1 MTTENWDQSVM
12 GSSRRAPTEDWLGY
26 APTAGASDEVF
37 DANSHVQPHWRGFL
51 ESLSLM
57 GLPELTRRWVEAKHL
72 IRENGVTY
80 NVYGDP
86 RGMER
91 PWQLDPVP
99 LLLSPTDAKVLE
111 AGLVQRGR
119 LLEALGQD
127 LYGPQRCLTEGYLP
141 PELLFPNPAFL
152 RSCHGVRLPQNRR
165 LHLYAANIGRS
176 ADGGFCVLG
185 DRTQSPSGAGYA
197 LENRLV
203 LSRVLPD
210 AFRECR
216 VQRLALF
223 FRTLQDT
230 LQTIAPH
237 NRDNPRIVLLTPGP
251 FNETYFEHAFL
262 ARYLGYTLVEGGD
275 LTVRDNRVYLKVL
288 GALQPVDV
296 ILRRLD
302 DDFCDPLELRPDSFL
317 GVPGLV
323 QAVHAGNVAVANAL
337 GSGLLE
343 TPAFLAFMPALCR
356 FLLGEELKLPS
367 VPTWWCGEPR
377 AREHVIAHL
386 REMVIK
392 PSLASIRMEPI
403 FGDELS
409 REQRDELAARIR
421 TRPQDFVGEHRL
433 ILSTTPVLVGHQLQP
448 RHLVLRTYLTAH
460 EDSFVAMPGG
470 LTRVSASSDTMV
482 VSMQR
487 GGGSKDTWV
496 LSDGPVSQLSLLGP
510 GGVPLE
516 ITRGGSDLP
525 SRVADNL
532 YWLGRYIERAEGLTR
547 LLRGV
552 LVRLTETSGLT
563 ETPELPVLL
572 RAVTVMSDC
581 YPGFVGAGAELHLPA
596 PEDELLSVIHDSKR
610 VGSLASTVNSLW
622 QLATTVRDRIS
633 NDMWRVLGDLSPLRV
648 DQRFTPTRERGNE
661 TEASSP
667 ENPSLARQASEEEAE
682 NHSLASRADEEV
694 SDNKHNVPLTLSD
707 ELDLLDRVVIT
718 LAAFGG
724 LAVESMTRSAGW
736 RFLDMG
742 RKLERAQHTISLL
755 RSTLTTINNPEGPLL
770 EALLQIADSA
780 MTYRRRYQ
788 GSVQTA
794 AVLDLLLADESN
806 PRSLVFQFAALAD
819 NVENLPRD
827 NSAQPRRSPEQRM
840 MLSSL
845 TELRLAEADQ
855 LADADETG
863 NRPQLQELLE
873 RLNANLPALSD
884 ALTQTYLSHLQT
896 SRHLSQGLSIRVHE
910 Q

>member
-1 MTTENWDQSVM
+1 MVTTANWDQSAM
-12 GSSRRAPTEDWLGY
+12 QSSRGTPSTNWLGY
-26 APTAGASDEVF
+26 APASGASDEVF
-37 DANSHVQPHWRGFL
+37 AASGDVQPHWKSFL
-51 ESLSLM
+51 ESLDLL
-57 GLPELTRRWVEAKHL
+57 GLPELTRRWQEAQHL

-91 PWQLDPVP
+91 PWQLDPIP
-99 LLLSPTDAKVLE
+99 LLISPAEAKLLE
-111 AGLVQRGR
+111 AGLVQRAR
-119 LLEALGQD
+119 LLEALGRD
-127 LYGPQRCLTEGYLP
+127 LYGPQRCLSEGYLP
-141 PELLFPNPAFL
+141 PEIVFPNPAFL
-152 RSCHGVRLPQNRR
+152 RSCHGIRWPHDRL

-176 ADGGFCVLG
+176 ADGAFCVLG

-230 LQTIAPH
+230 LRAIAPH

-251 FNETYFEHAFL
+251 YNETYFEHAYL

-275 LTVRDNRVYLKVL
+275 LTVRDNRVFLKVL

-302 DDFCDPLELRPDSFL
+302 DDYCDPLELRPDSFL

-323 QAVHAGNVAVANAL
+323 QAVHAGNVAIANAL
-337 GSGLLE
+337 GTGLLE
-343 TPAFLAFMPALCR
+343 TPALLAFLPALCR

-377 AREHVIAHL
+377 ARDHVLSHL
-386 REMVIK
+386 RDMVIK
-392 PSLASIRMEPI
+392 PALASIRMEPI
-403 FGDELS
+403 FGDELT
-409 REQRDELAARIR
+409 REQREELAAKIR
-421 TRPQDFVGEHRL
+421 ARPQDFVGEHRL
-433 ILSTTPVLVGHQLQP
+433 TLSTTPVLIGDQLQP
-448 RHLVLRTYLTAH
+448 RHLVLRTYLAAH
-460 EDSFVAMPGG
+460 DDSFVAMPGG
-470 LTRVSASSDTMV
+470 LTRVSASADTMV

-496 LSDGPVSQLSLLGP
+496 LSEGPVHQLTLLGP
-510 GGVPLE
+510 GGQPLE

-532 YWLGRYIERAEGLTR
+532 YWLGRYVERAEGLTR

-552 LVRLTETSGLT
+552 LVRLTETSGLA
-563 ETPELPVLL
+563 EAPELPTLL
-572 RAVTVMSDC
+572 RAVTFMSDC
-581 YPGFVGAGAELHLPA
+581 FPGFVGDGAELHLPA
-596 PEDELLSVIHDSKR
+596 PEDELLAVIHDLQR
-610 VGSLASTVNSLW
+610 PGSLASTVNMLW

-633 NDMWRVLGDLSPLRV
+633 NDMWRVLGDLSSLRG
-648 DQRFTPTRERGNE
+648 DQRFAQTGPTRDQGVE
-661 TEASSP
+661 
-667 ENPSLARQASEEEAE
+667 SEDA
-682 NHSLASRADEEV
+682 NHSLTRRAGDV
-694 SDNKHNVPLTLSD
+694 DGPIHRTLSD

-724 LAVESMTRSAGW
+724 LTVESMTRSAGW

-742 RKLERAQHTISLL
+742 RKLERALHTIKLL
-755 RSTLTTINNPEGPLL
+755 RSTLSSVSNPEGPLL
-770 EALLQIADSA
+770 EAVLQVADSS

-788 GSVQTA
+788 GSVQAA
-794 AVLDLLLADESN
+794 AVLDLLLADETN
-806 PRSLVFQFAALAD
+806 PRSLVFQIAALAD
-819 NVENLPRD
+819 DVEFLPREA
-827 NSAQPRRSPEQRM
+827 NVQPRRTPEQRL

-855 LADADETG
+855 LALPDESG
-863 NRPQLQELLE
+863 QRPRLQELLD
-873 RLNANLPALSD
+873 RLSANLPALSD

-896 SRHLSQGLSIRVHE
+896 SRHLGINQE
-910 Q
+910 

>member
-1 MTTENWDQSVM
+1 MVTTANWNQSAM
-12 GSSRRAPTEDWLGY
+12 QSQSQSSRRAPTVDWLGY
-26 APTAGASDEVF
+26 APPLGATDEVF
-37 DANSHVQPHWRGFL
+37 DSNGEVHSHWQGFL
-51 ESLSLM
+51 DSLDHL
-57 GLPELTRRWVEAKHL
+57 GLPELTRRWDEAQHL

-91 PWQLDPVP
+91 PWQLDPIP
-99 LLLSPTDAKVLE
+99 LLISLEDAKSLE
-111 AGLVQRGR
+111 VGLVQRGR

-127 LYGPQRCLTEGYLP
+127 LYGPQRCLSEGYLP
-141 PELLFPNPAFL
+141 PEVVFPNPAFL
-152 RSCHGVRLPQNRR
+152 RSCHGIRWPQNRR

-185 DRTQSPSGAGYA
+185 DRTQAPSGAGYA

-210 AFRECR
+210 AFRDCR
-216 VQRLALF
+216 VQRLAFF

-230 LQTIAPH
+230 LRAIAPH

-251 FNETYFEHAFL
+251 YNETYFEHAYL

-275 LTVRDNRVYLKVL
+275 LTVRDNRVFLKVL

-337 GSGLLE
+337 GTGLLE
-343 TPAFLAFMPALCR
+343 TPALLAFLPGLCR
-356 FLLGEELKLPS
+356 FLLGEELKLSS

-377 AREHVIAHL
+377 ARDHVLSHL
-386 REMVIK
+386 RDMVIK
-392 PSLASIRMEPI
+392 PALASIRMEPI
-403 FGDELS
+403 FGDELT
-409 REQRDELAARIR
+409 REQRDELAAKIR
-421 TRPQDFVGEHRL
+421 VRPQDFVGEHRL
-433 ILSTTPVLVGHQLQP
+433 LLSTTPVLVGHQLQP
-448 RHLVLRTYLTAH
+448 RHLVLRTYLAAH
-460 EDSFVAMPGG
+460 EDSFVVMPGG
-470 LTRVSASSDTMV
+470 LTRVSASADTMV

-496 LSDGPVSQLSLLGP
+496 LSEGPVQQLTLLGP
-510 GGVPLE
+510 GGLPLE

-532 YWLGRYIERAEGLTR
+532 YWLGRYVERAEGLTR

-552 LVRLTETSGLT
+552 LVRLTETSGLA
-563 ETPELPVLL
+563 EAPELPTLL
-572 RAVTVMSDC
+572 RTVTLMSDC
-581 YPGFVGAGAELHLPA
+581 FPGFIGDGAELHLPA
-596 PEDELLSVIHDSKR
+596 PADELSAVIHDTQR
-610 VGSLASTVNSLW
+610 AGSLASTVDMW
-622 QLATTVRDRIS
+622 GQLAATVRDRIS
-633 NDMWRVLGDLSPLRV
+633 NDMWRVLGDLSSLRG
-648 DQRFTPTRERGNE
+648 DQRFAANDGPSYDTPSAPR
-661 TEASSP
+661 
-667 ENPSLARQASEEEAE
+667 
-682 NHSLASRADEEV
+682 
-694 SDNKHNVPLTLSD
+694 TLSD

-742 RKLERAQHTISLL
+742 RKLERAFHTITML
-755 RSTLTTINNPEGPLL
+755 RSTLSTLTTPEGPLL
-770 EALLQIADSA
+770 EALLQVADSA

-794 AVLDLLLADESN
+794 AVLDLLLADETN

-819 NVENLPRD
+819 DVEFLPRD
-827 NSAQPRRSPEQRM
+827 TSVQPRRTPEQRL

-845 TELRLAEADQ
+845 TELRLADAEQ
-855 LADADETG
+855 LAQLDETG
-863 NRPQLQELLE
+863 NRPLLQDLLG

-896 SRHLSQGLSIRVHE
+896 SRHLSGGSS
-910 Q
+910 

>member
-1 MTTENWDQSVM
+1 MQ
-12 GSSRRAPTEDWLGY
+12 SSRGVSASNWLGY
-26 APTAGASDEVF
+26 APALGASDEVF
-37 DANSHVQPHWRGFL
+37 AASGEVQPHWKSFL
-51 ESLSLM
+51 ESLDLL
-57 GLPELTRRWVEAKHL
+57 GLPELTRRWNEAQHL

-91 PWQLDPVP
+91 PWQLDPIP
-99 LLLSPTDAKVLE
+99 LLISSSDAQSLE
-111 AGLVQRGR
+111 TGLVQRAR
-119 LLEALGQD
+119 LLEALGRD
-127 LYGPQRCLTEGYLP
+127 LYGPQRCLSEGYLP
-141 PELLFPNPAFL
+141 PEVVFPNPAFL
-152 RSCHGVRLPQNRR
+152 RSCHGIRWQNDRM
-165 LHLYAANIGRS
+165 LHLYGANIGRS

-230 LQTIAPH
+230 LRAIAPH

-251 FNETYFEHAFL
+251 YNETYFEHAYL

-275 LTVRDNRVYLKVL
+275 LTVRDNRVFLKVL
-288 GALQPVDV
+288 GSLQPVDV

-337 GSGLLE
+337 GTGLLE
-343 TPAFLAFMPALCR
+343 TPALLAFLPALCR

-377 AREHVIAHL
+377 SRDHVLSHL
-386 REMVIK
+386 HEMVIK
-392 PSLASIRMEPI
+392 PALASIRMEPI
-403 FGDELS
+403 FGDELT
-409 REQRDELAARIR
+409 REQRDELAAKIR
-421 TRPQDFVGEHRL
+421 SRPQDFVGEYRL
-433 ILSTTPVLVGHQLQP
+433 TLSTTPVLIGDQLQP

-470 LTRVSASSDTMV
+470 LTRVSASADTMV

-496 LSDGPVSQLSLLGP
+496 QSEGPVHQLTLLGP
-510 GGVPLE
+510 GGHPLE
-516 ITRGGSDLP
+516 ITRGGNDLP

-532 YWLGRYIERAEGLTR
+532 YWLGRYVERAEGLTR

-552 LVRLTETSGLT
+552 LVRLTETSGLA
-563 ETPELPVLL
+563 EAPELPTLL
-572 RAVTVMSDC
+572 RAVTFMSDC
-581 YPGFVGAGAELHLPA
+581 FPGFVGDGAELHLPA
-596 PEDELLSVIHDSKR
+596 PEDELLAVIHDLQR
-610 VGSLASTVNSLW
+610 PGSLASTVNMLW
-622 QLATTVRDRIS
+622 QLAATVRDRIS
-633 NDMWRVLGDLSPLRV
+633 NDMWRVLGDLSSLRG
-648 DQRFTPTRERGNE
+648 DQRFAQTSPTRERGVA
-661 TEASSP
+661 TVTVT
-667 ENPSLARQASEEEAE
+667 E
-682 NHSLASRADEEV
+682 NHSLARRAGV
-694 SDNKHNVPLTLSD
+694 TTLSD

-724 LAVESMTRSAGW
+724 LTVESMTRSAGW

-742 RKLERAQHTISLL
+742 RKLERAMHTIKLL
-755 RSTLTTINNPEGPLL
+755 RSTLCSVSHPEGPLL
-770 EALLQIADSA
+770 EAVLQIADSS

-819 NVENLPRD
+819 DVEFLPRD
-827 NSAQPRRSPEQRM
+827 TSSQTRRSPEQRL

-845 TELRLAEADQ
+845 TELRLA
-855 LADADETG
+855 DA
-863 NRPQLQELLE
+863 E
-873 RLNANLPALSD
+873 RLAQPDESGERPLLKELFDRLSANLPALSD
-884 ALTQTYLSHLQT
+884 ALTQAYLSHLQT
-896 SRHLSQGLSIRVHE
+896 SRHLGTNNA
-910 Q
+910 

>member
-1 MTTENWDQSVM
+1 MATTASWDQSAM
-12 GSSRRAPTEDWLGY
+12 QSSRGVPATNWLGY
-26 APTAGASDEVF
+26 APTLGPSDEVF
-37 DANSHVQPHWRGFL
+37 AASGEVQPHWKSFL
-51 ESLSLM
+51 ESLDLL
-57 GLPELTRRWVEAKHL
+57 GLPELTRRWNEAQHL

-91 PWQLDPVP
+91 PWQLDPIP
-99 LLLSPTDAKVLE
+99 LLISSSDAKSLE
-111 AGLVQRGR
+111 VGLVQRAR
-119 LLEALGQD
+119 LLEALGRD
-127 LYGPQRCLTEGYLP
+127 LYGPQRCLSEGYLP
-141 PELLFPNPAFL
+141 PEVVFPNPAFL
-152 RSCHGVRLPQNRR
+152 RSCHGMSWPHDRL
-165 LHLYAANIGRS
+165 LHLYGANIGRS

-230 LQTIAPH
+230 LRAIAPH

-251 FNETYFEHAFL
+251 YNETYFEHAYL

-275 LTVRDNRVYLKVL
+275 LTVRDNRVFLKVL
-288 GALQPVDV
+288 GSLQPVDV

-302 DDFCDPLELRPDSFL
+302 DDYCDPLELRPDSFL

-337 GSGLLE
+337 GTGLLE
-343 TPAFLAFMPALCR
+343 TPALLAFLPALCR

-377 AREHVIAHL
+377 SLDHVLSHL
-386 REMVIK
+386 RDMVVK
-392 PSLASIRMEPI
+392 PALASIRMEPI
-403 FGDELS
+403 FGDELT
-409 REQRDELAARIR
+409 REQRDELAVKIR
-421 TRPQDFVGEHRL
+421 SRPHDFVGEHRL
-433 ILSTTPVLVGHQLQP
+433 TLSTTPVLIGDQLQP

-470 LTRVSASSDTMV
+470 LTRVSASADTMV

-496 LSDGPVSQLSLLGP
+496 LSEGPVHSLTLLGP
-510 GGVPLE
+510 GGQPLE

-532 YWLGRYIERAEGLTR
+532 YWLGRYVERAEGLTR

-552 LVRLTETSGLT
+552 LVRLTETTGLA
-563 ETPELPVLL
+563 EAPELPVLL
-572 RAVTVMSDC
+572 RAVTFMSDC
-581 YPGFVGAGAELHLPA
+581 FPGFVGDGAELHLPA
-596 PEDELLSVIHDSKR
+596 PEDELASVIHDSQR

-622 QLATTVRDRIS
+622 QLAATVRDRIS
-633 NDMWRVLGDLSPLRV
+633 NDMWRVLGDLSSLRG
-648 DQRFTPTRERGNE
+648 DQRFEQTSPTRERGVM
-661 TEASSP
+661 TESAA
-667 ENPSLARQASEEEAE
+667 EKTSLARRASE
-682 NHSLASRADEEV
+682 ASGVESRSV
-694 SDNKHNVPLTLSD
+694 HRTLSD

-724 LAVESMTRSAGW
+724 LTVESMTRSAGW

-742 RKLERAQHTISLL
+742 RKLERARHTITLL
-755 RSTLTTINNPEGPLL
+755 RSTLSTVSIPEGPLL
-770 EALLQIADSA
+770 EAVLQVADSA

-794 AVLDLLLADESN
+794 AVLDLLLADETN

-819 NVENLPRD
+819 DVESLPRD
-827 NSAQPRRSPEQRM
+827 SSSQTRRSPEQRL

-845 TELRLAEADQ
+845 TELRLADAER
-855 LADADETG
+855 LALPDEFG
-863 NRPQLQELLE
+863 QRPLLQELLD
-873 RLNANLPALSD
+873 RLSANLPALSD
-884 ALTQTYLSHLQT
+884 ALTQAYLSHLQT
-896 SRHLSQGLSIRVHE
+896 SRHLGTSQA
-910 Q
+910 

>member
-1 MTTENWDQSVM
+1 MTTANWNQSAM
-12 GSSRRAPTEDWLGY
+12 QSQSQSSRLPPTTNWLGY
-26 APTAGASDEVF
+26 VPALGATDEVF
-37 DANSHVQPHWRGFL
+37 DSNGEAHAHWQGFL
-51 ESLSLM
+51 DSLDQL
-57 GLPELTRRWVEAKHL
+57 GLPELTRRWEEAKHL

-91 PWQLDPVP
+91 PWQLDPIP
-99 LLLSPTDAKVLE
+99 LLISSEDAKSLE
-111 AGLVQRGR
+111 EGLIQRGR

-127 LYGPQRCLTEGYLP
+127 LYGPQRCVSEGYLP
-141 PELLFPNPAFL
+141 PEVVYPNPAFL
-152 RSCHGVRLPQNRR
+152 RSCHGIRWPKNRQ
-165 LHLYAANIGRS
+165 LHLYGANIGRS

-185 DRTQSPSGAGYA
+185 DRTQAPSGAGYA

-210 AFRECR
+210 AFRDCR
-216 VQRLALF
+216 VQRLAFF

-230 LQTIAPH
+230 LRAIAPH

-251 FNETYFEHAFL
+251 YNETYFEHAYL

-337 GSGLLE
+337 GTGLLE
-343 TPAFLAFMPALCR
+343 TPALLAFLPGLCR
-356 FLLGEELKLPS
+356 FLLGEDLKLSS

-377 AREHVIAHL
+377 ARDHVLSRL
-386 REMVIK
+386 RDMVIK
-392 PSLASIRMEPI
+392 PALASIRMEPI
-403 FGDELS
+403 FGDELT
-409 REQRDELAARIR
+409 REQRDELAAKIKA
-421 TRPQDFVGEHRL
+421 RPQDYVGEHRL
-433 ILSTTPVLVGHQLQP
+433 RLSTAPVFAGDQLQP
-448 RHLVLRTYLTAH
+448 RHLVLRTYLAAH
-460 EDSFVAMPGG
+460 EDSFVVMPGG
-470 LTRVSASSDTMV
+470 LTRVSASADTMV

-496 LSDGPVSQLSLLGP
+496 LSEGPVQQLTLLGP

-532 YWLGRYIERAEGLTR
+532 YWLGRYVERAEGLTR

-552 LVRLTETSGLT
+552 LVRLTETSGLA
-563 ETPELPVLL
+563 ESPELPTLL
-572 RAVTVMSDC
+572 RTVTLMSDC
-581 YPGFVGAGAELHLPA
+581 FPGFLGDGAELHLPA
-596 PEDELLSVIHDSKR
+596 PADELSAVIHDTQR
-610 VGSLASTVNSLW
+610 PGSLASTVNMLW
-622 QLATTVRDRIS
+622 QLAATVRDRIS
-633 NDMWRVLGDLSPLRV
+633 NDMWRVLGDLSSLRG
-648 DQRFTPTRERGNE
+648 DQRFAHTNPTRERG
-661 TEASSP
+661 SSP
-667 ENPSLARQASEEEAE
+667 DKTSLAR
-682 NHSLASRADEEV
+682 RV
-694 SDNKHNVPLTLSD
+694 SDGDTPIHRTLSD

-718 LAAFGG
+718 LAAFSG
-724 LAVESMTRSAGW
+724 LTVESMTRSAGW

-742 RKLERAQHTISLL
+742 RKLERAFHTITLL
-755 RSTLTTINNPEGPLL
+755 RSTLTTLTTPEGPLL
-770 EALLQIADSA
+770 EAVLQVADSS

-794 AVLDLLLADESN
+794 AVLDLLLADETN

-819 NVENLPRD
+819 DVEFLPRD
-827 NSAQPRRSPEQRM
+827 TSVQPRRTPEQRL

-845 TELRLAEADQ
+845 TELRLADAEQ
-855 LADADETG
+855 LAQPDESG
-863 NRPQLQELLE
+863 NRPLLQTLLT

-896 SRHLSQGLSIRVHE
+896 SRHLGAINVE
-910 Q
+910 

>member
-1 MTTENWDQSVM
+1 MTESADQSATA
-12 GSSRRAPTEDWLGY
+12 SSRRAPAAEWLGY
-26 APTAGASDEVF
+26 SPVSGVSDELF
-37 DANSHVQPHWRGFL
+37 ASLGNLRPHWSEFL
-51 ESLSLM
+51 ESLEHL
-57 GLPELTRRWVEAKHL
+57 GLAELTRRWDEAQHL
-72 IRENGVTY
+72 IRENGMTY

-91 PWQLDPVP
+91 PWQLDPIP
-99 LLLSPTDAKVLE
+99 LLIAPAEAKTLE
-111 AGLVQRGR
+111 AGLIQRGR

-127 LYGPQRCLTEGYLP
+127 LYGPQHCLSEGYLP

-152 RSCHGVRLPQNRR
+152 RSCHEVRVPQNRM

-176 ADGGFCVLG
+176 SDGGFWVLG
-185 DRTQSPSGAGYA
+185 DQTQAPSGAGYA

-230 LQTIAPH
+230 LRAIAPH

-251 FNETYFEHAFL
+251 HNETYFEHAYL

-302 DDFCDPLELRPDSFL
+302 DDLCDPLELRPDSFL
-317 GVPGLV
+317 GVPGMV
-323 QAVHAGNVAVANAL
+323 QAVHAGNVVVANSL
-337 GSGLLE
+337 GTGLLE
-343 TPAFLAFMPALCR
+343 TPAFMAFLPGLCH
-356 FLLGEELKLPS
+356 FLLGEDLILPS

-377 AREHVIAHL
+377 ACQYVLSHL
-386 REMVIK
+386 PDLVIK
-392 PSLASIRMEPI
+392 PAQGGVAHEPI
-403 FGDELS
+403 FGDELT
-409 REQRDELAARIR
+409 REQRDDLAAKIR
-421 TRPQDFVGEHRL
+421 TRPQDFVGEYRL
-433 ILSTTPVLVGHQLQP
+433 GLSTTPTLVGDRLQP

-470 LTRVSASSDTMV
+470 LTRVSASADTMV
-482 VSMQR
+482 VSMRR

-532 YWLGRYIERAEGLTR
+532 YWLGRYVERAEGLTR

-552 LVRLTETSGLT
+552 LVRLTETSGLA
-563 ETPELPVLL
+563 EAPELPVLL
-572 RAVTVMSDC
+572 RAVTFMSDC
-581 YPGFVGAGAELHLPA
+581 FPGFVGDGAALYLPA
-596 PEDELLSVIHDSKR
+596 PEDELLSVIHDSQR
-610 VGSLASTVNSLW
+610 TGSLASTLNSLG
-622 QLATTVRDRIS
+622 QLAATVRDRIS
-633 NDMWRVLGDLSPLRV
+633 NDMWRVLGDLAARREDERFASPQTLA
-648 DQRFTPTRERGNE
+648 DLAM
-661 TEASSP
+661 EAGSP
-667 ENPSLARQASEEEAE
+667 E
-682 NHSLASRADEEV
+682 SRGTRR
-694 SDNKHNVPLTLSD
+694 TLSD
-707 ELDLLDRVVIT
+707 ELDELDRLVLT

-724 LAVESMTRSAGW
+724 LAMESMTRSAGW

-755 RSTLTTINNPEGPLL
+755 RSTLIVVSNSEGPLL
-770 EALLQIADSA
+770 EALLEIADSS

-788 GSVQTA
+788 GSVQA
-794 AVLDLLLADESN
+794 PAVLDLLLADETN
-806 PRSLVFQFAALAD
+806 PRSLVFQFAGLAD
-819 NVENLPRD
+819 DVEDLPRET
-827 NSAQPRRSPEQRM
+827 AARPRRTPEQRL

-855 LADADETG
+855 LAQPNESGSRPRLKELIDRLAD
-863 NRPQLQELLE
+863 
-873 RLNANLPALSD
+873 NLPALSD
-884 ALTQTYLSHLQT
+884 ALTQTYLSHSQT
-896 SRHLSQGLSIRVHE
+896 SRHLGGATDE
-910 Q
+910 

>member
-1 MTTENWDQSVM
+1 MMTANWDQTAM
-12 GSSRRAPTEDWLGY
+12 QSSRGASATNWLGY
-26 APTAGASDEVF
+26 APALGASDEVF
-37 DANSHVQPHWRGFL
+37 AASGEVQSHWKSFL
-51 ESLSLM
+51 ESLDLL
-57 GLPELTRRWVEAKHL
+57 GLPELTRRWQEAQHL

-91 PWQLDPVP
+91 PWQLDPIP
-99 LLLSPTDAKVLE
+99 LLISPAEAKSLE
-111 AGLVQRGR
+111 AGLVQRAR
-119 LLEALGQD
+119 LLEALGRD
-127 LYGPQRCLTEGYLP
+127 LYGPQRCLSEGYLP
-141 PELLFPNPAFL
+141 PEVVFPNPAFL
-152 RSCHGVRLPQNRR
+152 RSCHGIRWPQDRL

-176 ADGGFCVLG
+176 ADGAFCVLG

-230 LQTIAPH
+230 LRAIAPH

-251 FNETYFEHAFL
+251 YNETYFEHAYL

-275 LTVRDNRVYLKVL
+275 LTVRDNRVFLKVL

-337 GSGLLE
+337 GTGLLE
-343 TPAFLAFMPALCR
+343 TPALLAFLPALCR

-367 VPTWWCGEPR
+367 VPTWWCGEPL
-377 AREHVIAHL
+377 ARDHVLSHL
-386 REMVIK
+386 RDMVIK
-392 PSLASIRMEPI
+392 PAMASIRMEPV
-403 FGDELS
+403 FGDELT
-409 REQRDELAARIR
+409 REQRDELIAKIR
-421 TRPQDFVGEHRL
+421 ARPQDFVGEHRL
-433 ILSTTPVLVGHQLQP
+433 TLSTTPVLVGDQLQP
-448 RHLVLRTYLTAH
+448 RHLVLRTYLAAH
-460 EDSFVAMPGG
+460 DGSFVAMPGG
-470 LTRVSASSDTMV
+470 LTRVSASADTMV

-496 LSDGPVSQLSLLGP
+496 LSEGPVHQLTLLGP
-510 GGVPLE
+510 GGLPVE

-532 YWLGRYIERAEGLTR
+532 YWLGRYVERAEGLTR

-552 LVRLTETSGLT
+552 LVRLTETSGLA
-563 ETPELPVLL
+563 EAPELPTLL
-572 RAVTVMSDC
+572 RAVTYMSDC
-581 YPGFVGAGAELHLPA
+581 FPGFVGDGAELHLPA
-596 PEDELLSVIHDSKR
+596 PEDELLAVIHDLQR
-610 VGSLASTVNSLW
+610 PGSLASTVNMLW

-633 NDMWRVLGDLSPLRV
+633 NDMWRVLGDLSSLRG
-648 DQRFTPTRERGNE
+648 DQRFAQTNPQCERGPE
-661 TEASSP
+661 TESLSSP
-667 ENPSLARQASEEEAE
+667 PSLALRVSQSENAI
-682 NHSLASRADEEV
+682 HR
-694 SDNKHNVPLTLSD
+694 TLSD

-724 LAVESMTRSAGW
+724 LTVESMTRSAGW

-742 RKLERAQHTISLL
+742 RKLERAMHTITLL
-755 RSTLTTINNPEGPLL
+755 RSTLSTVSNLEGPLL
-770 EALLQIADSA
+770 EAVLQVADSS

-794 AVLDLLLADESN
+794 AVLDLLLADETN
-806 PRSLVFQFAALAD
+806 PRSLVFQFAALAED
-819 NVENLPRD
+819 VEHLPRET
-827 NSAQPRRSPEQRM
+827 STQSRRSPEQRL

-855 LADADETG
+855 LAQPDESG
-863 NRPQLQELLE
+863 ERPRLQELLD
-873 RLNANLPALSD
+873 RLSANLPALSD
-884 ALTQTYLSHLQT
+884 ALTHMYLSHLQT
-896 SRHLSQGLSIRVHE
+896 SRHLSGGSS
-910 Q
+910 